1 MLSYELR
8 EQVLDYIN
16 NHIDLES
23 LEDWY
28 VPRLRQFLKDPDSA
42 DAEIVAAIELAVT
55 HLAGGVQD
63 EDEIKDILWDVLSKH
78 SPVMH
83 LDITNPAPH
92 SLASELRITTRASSG
107 SDGQPARASF
117 PFKHIAVSYQP

>member
-16 NHIDLES
+16 NRLDLEN

-28 VPRLRQFLKDPDSA
+28 VPRLRQFLEIPESA
-42 DAEIVAAIELAVT
+42 DAEIVAALELAVT
-55 HLAGGVQD
+55 HLSNDLQT
-63 EDEIKDILWDVLSKH
+63 EDEIKDMLWNVLSKH

-83 LDITNPAPH
+83 LDLTEPVPQL
-92 SLASELRITTRASSG
+92 STGELRIMTRTSSG
-107 SDGQPARASF
+107 GVSQPAKLSF
-117 PFKHIAVSYQP
+117 PFKHVAVSYQS